1 MNMYNL
7 KKSVFK
13 GESKSQGI
21 LDRERKYYFDS
32 KILSPSSLWHT
43 FGVYLI
49 IIRQARL
56 L

>member
-1 MNMYNL
+1 MYNL

-32 KILSPSSLWHT
+32 KILSPSSLYT